1 MLGTRLASFLG
12 LSEVV
17 FAGVVAWVLLGEAI
31 GPVQLLGG
39 VLILGGIVLVRLER
53 PAVEPV
59 PLEIDLVPVSRTDPQ
74 RARAH
79 EREPEIAAAGHGVG
93 PATSARTADA
103 P

>member
-1 MLGTRLASFLG
+1 M
-12 LSEVV
+12 
-17 FAGVVAWVLLGEAI
+17 LLGEAI

-39 VLILGGIVLVRLER
+39 LLILGGIVLVRLER

-59 PLEIDLVPVSRTDPQ
+59 PLEIDLVPVSRTD
-74 RARAH
+74 RDAARER
-79 EREPEIAAAGHGVG
+79 EREPETAAAG